1 MQDTKEM
8 RQVYCDCL
16 LDLAKDNKDIAVIE
30 ADLMNCIK
38 TERFKA
44 QYPDR
49 FFNVGIAEANMVGIA
64 AGLSTCGKI
73 PFISSFGPFATRR
86 CYDQIFI
93 SVAYS
98 KQNVKIV
105 GTDPGISA
113 EVNGGTHMPFEDMG
127 IMRII
132 PECVCVEPTDAAM
145 LRSLMPQIAAYKGLV
160 YIRLFRKKTE
170 KVFEDGENFDLFKAR
185 SIKEGKDV
193 TVIAS
198 GIMVSRAIEAAEI
211 LKSEG
216 IDAGVLNTYTWKP
229 MDKEAVTAAA
239 KRSGAI
245 VVAEN
250 HNIYGGLTS
259 AVTEVVCA
267 NCPVPVLSVGVND
280 KFGEVGKMP
289 YLSDVYGLNVS
300 DIVERCKQ
308 AIALKK

>member
-1 MQDTKEM
+1 MQDEKEM
-8 RQVYCDCL
+8 RQIYCDCL
-16 LDLAKDNKDIAVIE
+16 LELAEKDKNIVVIE

-38 TERFKA
+38 TDRFKA
-44 QYPDR
+44 AFPER

-73 PFISSFGPFATRR
+73 PFISSFAPFATRR

-127 IMRII
+127 IMRLI
-132 PECVCVEPTDAAM
+132 PDCVCVEPTDSAM

-170 KVFEDGENFDLFKAR
+170 KIFDEGESFDLFKAR
-185 SIKEGKDV
+185 SLKEGKDV
-193 TVIAS
+193 TIVAS
-198 GIMVSRAIEAAEI
+198 GIMVGRALQAAEQ
-211 LKSEG
+211 LKAEG

-229 MDKEAVTAAA
+229 IDSDALVSAA
-239 KRSGAI
+239 KASGAV

-250 HNIYGGLTS
+250 HNICGGLTS
-259 AVTEVVCA
+259 AVTQALCA
-267 NCPVPVLSVGVND
+267 EYPVPVLSVGVND

-289 YLSDVYGLNVS
+289 YLSEVYHMNAG

-308 AIALKK
+308 VIALKK

>member
-1 MQDTKEM
+1 MQDEKEM

-16 LDLAKDNKDIAVIE
+16 LELAEKDKNIVVIE

-44 QYPDR
+44 AFPER

-73 PFISSFGPFATRR
+73 PFISSFAPFATRR

-127 IMRII
+127 IMRLI
-132 PECVCVEPTDAAM
+132 PDCVCVEPTDSAM

-170 KVFEDGENFDLFKAR
+170 KIFEDGESFDLFKAR
-185 SIKEGKDV
+185 SLKEGKDV
-193 TVIAS
+193 TIVAS
-198 GIMVSRAIEAAEI
+198 GIMVGRALQAAEQ
-211 LKSEG
+211 LKAEG

-229 MDKEAVTAAA
+229 IDSDALVSAA
-239 KRSGAI
+239 KASGAV

-250 HNIYGGLTS
+250 HNICGGLTS
-259 AVTEVVCA
+259 AVTQALCA
-267 NCPVPVLSVGVND
+267 EYPVPVLSVGVND

-289 YLSDVYGLNVS
+289 YLSEVYHMNVG

-308 AIALKK
+308 VIALKK

>member
-1 MQDTKEM
+1 MQDEKEM

-16 LDLAKDNKDIAVIE
+16 LELAEKDKNIVVIE

-44 QYPDR
+44 AFPER

-64 AGLSTCGKI
+64 AGLSTCGKV
-73 PFISSFGPFATRR
+73 PFISSFAPFATRR

-127 IMRII
+127 IMRLI
-132 PECVCVEPTDAAM
+132 PDCVCVEPTDSAM

-170 KVFEDGENFDLFKAR
+170 KIFEDGESFDLFKAR
-185 SIKEGKDV
+185 SLKEGKDV
-193 TVIAS
+193 TIVAS
-198 GIMVSRAIEAAEI
+198 GIMVGRALQAAEQ
-211 LKSEG
+211 LKAEG

-229 MDKEAVTAAA
+229 IDSNALVSAA
-239 KRSGAI
+239 KASGAV

-250 HNIYGGLTS
+250 HNICGGLTS
-259 AVTEVVCA
+259 AVTQALCA
-267 NCPVPVLSVGVND
+267 EYPVPVLSVGVND

-289 YLSDVYGLNVS
+289 YLSEVYHMNVG

-308 AIALKK
+308 VIALKK